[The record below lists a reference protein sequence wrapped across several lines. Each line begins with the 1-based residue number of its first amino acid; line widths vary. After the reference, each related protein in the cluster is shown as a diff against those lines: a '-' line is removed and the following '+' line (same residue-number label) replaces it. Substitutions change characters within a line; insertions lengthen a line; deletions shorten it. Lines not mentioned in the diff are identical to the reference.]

1 MDTPR
6 PRLGILEFAE
16 SVLGIRPYQWQR
28 KTLCHIEA
36 GHPTAL
42 TACNGAGKTSTV
54 LVAAALWCLFNWPRG
69 RVIVTSASW
78 SQLKKQFF
86 DTIRLQARHPLFRS
100 HTFNEAEVR
109 TREGGFVIGLSVDEA
124 GKAEGYHERPDSPVM
139 ILADEAKSIAD
150 DVFTSRARC
159 TARVRFQRR
168 ARLRRVLLVPDH
180 IPELLGMRPSEELGV
195 SAHQPRV
202 NRA

>member
-6 PRLGILEFAE
+6 PRLGILEFTE

-28 KTLCHIEA
+28 ETLCHIEA

-54 LVAAALWCLFNWPRG
+54 LVAAALWGLFNWPRA

-86 DTIRLQARHPLFRS
+86 DTIRTWQRHPLFRS

-109 TREGGFVIGLSVDEA
+109 TPEGGFVN
-124 GKAEGYHERPDSPVM
+124 RP
-139 ILADEAKSIAD
+139 
-150 DVFTSRARC
+150 
-159 TARVRFQRR
+159 
-168 ARLRRVLLVPDH
+168 
-180 IPELLGMRPSEELGV
+180 
-195 SAHQPRV
+195 
-202 NRA
+202 